1 MLALQ
6 DRVPQPFGVAGSQT
20 PPSHNVSGSSTNS
33 DVNRMWQAL
42 LCGSSPSA
50 GSVGRQANAGSSI
63 LNQTPNLPT
72 GGTNPAML
80 DLNTLLGGLPMLQ
93 LNAATALLSGV
104 GNTFPLGGSANS
116 GGFDLHGSGRALST
130 PPSTANQQH
139 ALYQHG
145 VCAWPECSQQ
155 CDSYTTFV
163 QHLNDTHQPNEHSIH
178 HCHVQ
183 SELIDTLEQRLVK
196 ERALLQAMIHHLQV
210 KQSQTQLQLQQQQQ
224 LASNLSAEAAAS
236 LLTQSL
242 KSGRSQTVDSPISSP
257 KPNYGLG
264 IDLERK
270 HSAINRSSTTPIATS
285 LHQPR
290 SASHAS
296 ASSATGAPPNVLFS
310 AQLPTTHP
318 ISVCT
323 AQALSTPSASSS
335 ISGSGGRQLKLECL
349 QESLTPSNSTPAIS
363 PSTSAYM
370 KMEGGL
376 ETGLGSSN
384 LDGTGSNQGSSSS
397 ARRRIS
403 DKAVV
408 PIGLDISKN
417 RDYYQNNDVRPPYT
431 YASLIRQAIVESKD
445 HQLTL
450 NEIYQ
455 WFTETFA
462 YFRRNAATW
471 KNAVRHNLSL
481 HKCFARVEQNVKGA
495 VWTVD
500 NNEFYKRR
508 PQRSNATPR
517 AVALKNSTNSAAASP
532 VSTTSEAFNQ
542 QQVVNAFHQA
552 NLMNAAADFFA
563 QTTTNSNFMSG
574 SASMTG
580 GDSGEFASRF
590 SSSNSRRDS
599 PYSAPPFQVT
609 SSEADA
615 LNAIFGTGNAAR
627 NPLNLLSAAVDLR
640 NFNGV
645 PRKLLREDRAESTP
659 IEAQGQMIRME
670 KRDSGSGSD
679 VDVDDETT
687 KALDR
692 DDDETIDVKHDMKDE
707 SSE

>member
-20 PPSHNVSGSSTNS
+20 PPSHNASGSSTNP
-33 DVNRMWQAL
+33 DVNLMWQAL

-50 GSVGRQANAGSSI
+50 GSVGRQSNAGNSVLS
-63 LNQTPNLPT
+63 QTPNLPT
-72 GGTNPAML
+72 GGTNSSML

-116 GGFDLHGSGRALST
+116 GGFDLHGSGRAPST
-130 PPSTANQQH
+130 PPPTTNQQH

-145 VCAWPECSQQ
+145 VCVWPECNQQ
-155 CDSYTTFV
+155 CNSYATFL
-163 QHLNDTHQPNEHSIH
+163 QHLNDAHQPNEHSIH
-178 HCHVQ
+178 RCHVQ
-183 SELIDTLEQRLVK
+183 SELVDTLKQRWIK
-196 ERALLQAMIHHLQV
+196 ERAILEAMIHHIQI
-210 KQSQTQLQLQQQQQ
+210 KQSQTQLQLQQQQ
-224 LASNLSAEAAAS
+224 LSSNLSAEAAAS

-242 KSGRSQTVDSPISSP
+242 KSGRSQNVASPISSP

-296 ASSATGAPPNVLFS
+296 ASSATGAPPSVLFS

-323 AQALSTPSASSS
+323 AQPLSTPSASSS

-349 QESLTPSNSTPAIS
+349 QESLTPSTSTPAIS
-363 PSTSAYM
+363 PSTSAYI
-370 KMEGGL
+370 KLESGL
-376 ETGLGSSN
+376 DSGLGTSN
-384 LDGTGSNQGSSSS
+384 FDGTGNNQSSSSS

-408 PIGLDISKN
+408 PIGTDISKN
-417 RDYYQNNDVRPPYT
+417 REYYRNNDVRPPYT
-431 YASLIRQAIVESKD
+431 YASLIRQAIMESKD
-445 HQLTL
+445 NQLTL

-500 NNEFYKRR
+500 NTEFYKRR

-517 AVALKNSTNSAAASP
+517 AMALKNSANSAAASP

-552 NLMNAAADFFA
+552 NLMNAAADFFCPNNN
-563 QTTTNSNFMSG
+563 QLEFHVR
-574 SASMTG
+574 
-580 GDSGEFASRF
+580 GEFSSRF
-590 SSSNSRRDS
+590 STSNSRRDS

-609 SSEADA
+609 SNEADA
-615 LNAIFGTGNAAR
+615 LNAIFGTGNASR

-645 PRKLLREDRAESTP
+645 SRKLLREDRAESTP
-659 IEAQGQMIRME
+659 IETHGQMIRME

-679 VDVDDETT
+679 VEVDDETT
-687 KALDR
+687 KPLDR
-692 DDDETIDVKHDMKDE
+692 DDEMINEKNNEKEE